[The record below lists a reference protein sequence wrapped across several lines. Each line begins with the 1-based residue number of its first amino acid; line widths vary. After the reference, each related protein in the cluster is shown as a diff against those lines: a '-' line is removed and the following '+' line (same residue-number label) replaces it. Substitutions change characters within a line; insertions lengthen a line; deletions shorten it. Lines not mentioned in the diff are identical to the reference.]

1 MFQPARLPRITF
13 LGPGTEQTIELS
25 QCCPQIQRIS
35 ETIASRAPS
44 GSTIGLIFQ
53 TSPELVLAWLGVLAA
68 GRVPLI
74 LQYPTQK
81 VSKEYWHSSIRD
93 TITRCHIGTLLCA
106 SNLSSYAPDQLASS
120 IFLEDLAQMDT
131 GSVELEFPM
140 HGHILQLSS
149 GTTGFKKPIR
159 FDFDSLQKHALLYNQ
174 VLGLTNN
181 DRIVSWLPL
190 YHDMGFIACFVM
202 PLLLGTPVV
211 MIDPMTWVAQPSLLF
226 DAIERFGGSVCYM
239 PNFGF
244 EVMSKLGK
252 SGPFPMM
259 RHWISCSEPT
269 YAATLERF
277 IAATNAAPTTI
288 STCYGMAENV
298 FAVTQSSGFRV
309 IERDGQRYMSCGRA
323 IPHTEVKAVSG
334 ELFVRSPHSL
344 KKYEGGED
352 ICDQEGF
359 YATGDIGFIEDG
371 EIVVTGRRQD
381 LANIGG
387 RKFLLNDLDFA
398 LGQLFPKS
406 AGRIASLAIFDAAS
420 GTEKALFLIEVEN
433 FWEWERSPD
442 IPRLVREVIGVE
454 WMEVHFV
461 PPRFITKTSSG
472 KINRKRTLTDWLAC
486 RTEFRIRPTE
496 DRTANVA
503 AELADRFAAVLPDRP
518 ALEQLDSLGQLILR
532 MFCEERGIS
541 FTPDLTLQ
549 MIAKRS
555 ENEVPRVQTE
565 VFSIVALVDG
575 SRLGFGSEKPVIG
588 EGFLHAIAEA
598 AGCPVRFEHICVPP
612 AQLLLSDLIFHDY
625 FLPRNPDLAYGPFSS
640 IVNKIKN
647 ASLILVD
654 DEDNFRTPPFCVYP
668 LLDHQFTT
676 HPDTDL
682 LGHRIQRY
690 TQNHHMLPRRLV
702 LGREV
707 TAARVNPSLKDLES
721 YLGIPIFKMAFHAE
735 FSAYTN
741 HWDFCAHREFTSDL
755 DKVTDLDWVDRFRDA
770 LVEFIGRRRRECP
783 TRTGEPQND
792 VLLLDPPHFCSF
804 LLNRMAVDFVTRI
817 YNSFCIVGRPSSLP
831 YLQKRLEQLGKPYFF
846 SSETVPLRDDYEC
859 LLLTGGVGGRMP
871 ETSKPTFDFVH
882 ARRDG
887 EGGGRPHNVPPE
899 IAHTCPPLAACD
911 ELVFRSVVG
920 KHGVLIGNL
929 LLNHTV
935 KQAAPDAAHQV
946 APDAVA

>member
-1 MFQPARLPRITF
+1 MFQAARLPRITF
-13 LGPGTEQTIELS
+13 MGPGTEQTIELS
-25 QCCPQIQRIS
+25 ECCPQIQRIT
-35 ETIASRAPS
+35 ETIVSRTSA

-53 TSPELVLAWLGVLAA
+53 TSPELVLAWLGVVAA

-81 VSKEYWHSSIRD
+81 ISKEYWHSSVRD
-93 TITRCHIGTLLCA
+93 TMTRCQIGTLLCA
-106 SNLSSYAPDQLASS
+106 SCLSHFAPEQLAPT
-120 IFLEDLAQMDT
+120 IFLEPLTQEDSGTFDLK
-131 GSVELEFPM
+131 FPM
-140 HGHILQLSS
+140 DGHILQLSS

-159 FDFDSLQKHALLYNQ
+159 FDFNSLQKHAFLYNQ
-174 VLGLTNN
+174 VMGLTNR

-202 PLLLGTPVV
+202 PLLLGTPVI
-211 MIDPMTWVAQPSLLF
+211 MIDPMNWVAQPRLLF

-252 SGPFPMM
+252 SGPFPTM

-277 IAATNAAPTTI
+277 IAATNVAPATI

-309 IERDGQRYMSCGRA
+309 IERDGQRHVSCGSA
-323 IPHTEVKAVSG
+323 IPQTEVKEVSG

-344 KKYEGGED
+344 NGYEGGGE

-359 YATGDIGFIEDG
+359 FATGDIGFIQDS
-371 EIVVTGRRQD
+371 EIVVTGRMQD

-406 AGRIASLAIFDAAS
+406 AGRIASLAIFDGAS

-472 KINRKRTLTDWLAC
+472 KINRKRTLHDWLAC
-486 RTEFRIRPTE
+486 RADFRILLTQNE
-496 DRTANVA
+496 AADVA
-503 AELADRFAAVLPDRP
+503 SELARHLPGVSPERP
-518 ALEQLDSLGQLILR
+518 ALDQLDSLGQLILR
-532 MFCEERGIS
+532 LFCEERHIS
-541 FTPDLTLQ
+541 LTAELTLQ
-549 MIAKRS
+549 MIARRS
-555 ENEVPRVQTE
+555 ENKPPRPQTE
-565 VFSIVALVDG
+565 IFSIVALVDG
-575 SRLGFGSEKPVIG
+575 SRIGFGSEKPVID
-588 EGFLHAIAEA
+588 EDFLQAIAKA

-625 FLPRNPDLAYGPFSS
+625 FLPRNPESAYGPFSS
-640 IVNKIKN
+640 IVSKIKN

-668 LLDHQFTT
+668 VLDHQFTT
-676 HPDTDL
+676 HADTDL
-682 LGHRIQRY
+682 LGHRMQRY

-707 TAARVNPSLKDLES
+707 TQARVNPSLKDLES
-721 YLGIPIFKMAFHAE
+721 YLGVPIFKMAFHAE
-735 FSAYTN
+735 FSAHTN
-741 HWDFCAHREFTSDL
+741 HWDFCAHREFTSDI
-755 DKVTDLDWVDRFRDA
+755 DKVKNVDWIDRFQNA
-770 LVEFIGRRRRECP
+770 LVEFIDRRRGECP
-783 TRTGEPQND
+783 TRTGEAQNE

-831 YLQKRLEQLGKPYFF
+831 YLQKRLDQLGKSYFF
-846 SSETVPLRDDYEC
+846 SSETVPVRDDYEC
-859 LLLTGGVGGRMP
+859 LLLTGGVGGKMP

-935 KQAAPDAAHQV
+935 KQAVPDSTHPV